1 MSSVSFSETKI
12 GRHSKQPWQGSNSGR
27 RKALSCLPR
36 ISVMASRELNFALH
50 SGWQAQRSVR
60 LSYSRLALLAYKN
73 VNSVGIQEK
82 KSFRCKFLIH
92 TVLNQQLQVSF
103 HYGIQLLQ
111 ISFNT
116 PSHKCFPPPP
126 AILTDRVALFISW
139 PKGPCFARNS
149 QEKTSHD
156 MPHICI
162 SLPKC
167 LIFPVNSWVNAGAP
181 KTSAAIFL
189 SYLCQRTTDLFLEGF
204 CFLNSLVC
212 CYSGASMWHNIHSYH
227 FSFIHIVPPKIQISR
242 PGLLTLRKF
251 CCEFGLTH
259 QTAST
264 KINRFSSSLE

>member
-116 PSHKCFPPPP
+116 PSHKCFPPPLYWL
-126 AILTDRVALFISW
+126 IGWLYSSLDL
-139 PKGPCFARNS
+139 KGPALPEIAKRKPHMTCLTFAF
-149 QEKTSHD
+149 H
-156 MPHICI
+156 
-162 SLPKC
+162 
-167 LIFPVNSWVNAGAP
+167 
-181 KTSAAIFL
+181 
-189 SYLCQRTTDLFLEGF
+189 CQ
-204 CFLNSLVC
+204 SV
-212 CYSGASMWHNIHSYH
+212 
-227 FSFIHIVPPKIQISR
+227 
-242 PGLLTLRKF
+242 
-251 CCEFGLTH
+251 
-259 QTAST
+259 
-264 KINRFSSSLE
+264 